1 LYFCSFIKIMANL
14 KERWGITSNWQI
26 LIILFVFSI
35 TGSSS
40 LIVAKPIIKFLGITK
55 ESLHIILY
63 WILYVLISFVFYQII
78 LVFFGWVFGQFK
90 FFWNME
96 KKMLKRMGFSKF
108 IKD

>member
-1 LYFCSFIKIMANL
+1 MANL

-40 LIVAKPIIKFLGITK
+40 LFVAKPIIQFLGITK
-55 ESLHIILY
+55 ENLHIVLY
-63 WILYVLISFVFYQII
+63 WILYVLISFIFYQIM
-78 LVFFGWVFGQFK
+78 LVFFGWIFGQFK

-96 KKMLKRMGFSKF
+96 KKMLKRIGLKIF
-108 IKD
+108 IKE